1 MTEPVS
7 VDHLRTIMRDARAR
21 TLELVEG
28 LDGDQ
33 VMGPKLTIVN
43 PLRWEIGHV
52 AWFQEKFI
60 LRDLYGHA
68 PIHPPSDAIY
78 DFIAIAHD
86 TRWDLPLLSMS
97 GTLGYMENVLEAC
110 LDRLP
115 GGMASAQ
122 DSYIY
127 QFATFHEDMHTE
139 AYTYTRQT
147 LGYPE
152 PRFANVERP
161 ADADAG
167 ALPGDAAVPGGE
179 LRLGAEEDASL
190 VFDNEKWA
198 HAVSVAPFEIAKAP
212 VTNAEFAAFVD
223 EGGYRR
229 HEHWSD
235 DGWAWREMA
244 GAAHPVYW
252 VRSGEGGWGVR
263 RFDAVEDLAPHRP
276 VVHVNWYEA
285 SAYCA
290 WAGRRLASESRVGGG
305 GALRALARGRPRR
318 AQAHLPLGRPG
329 A

>member
-1 MTEPVS
+1 MSVPVKATISGRPGKRPRKRRIESALRQACSATIRSAPAPSQANCTLTRWPSSLSRRAQRSAVARLPARALFLAGVIRITFMTELSEAGPMTEPVS

-78 DFIAIAHD
+78 DSIAIAHD

-190 VFDNEKWA
+190 VFDNEKWRMP
-198 HAVSVAPFEIAKAP
+198 S
-212 VTNAEFAAFVD
+212 
-223 EGGYRR
+223 
-229 HEHWSD
+229 
-235 DGWAWREMA
+235 
-244 GAAHPVYW
+244 
-252 VRSGEGGWGVR
+252 
-263 RFDAVEDLAPHRP
+263 
-276 VVHVNWYEA
+276 A
-285 SAYCA
+285 SPPS
-290 WAGRRLASESRVGGG
+290 RLP
-305 GALRALARGRPRR
+305 RPR
-318 AQAHLPLGRPG
+318 
-329 A
+329 